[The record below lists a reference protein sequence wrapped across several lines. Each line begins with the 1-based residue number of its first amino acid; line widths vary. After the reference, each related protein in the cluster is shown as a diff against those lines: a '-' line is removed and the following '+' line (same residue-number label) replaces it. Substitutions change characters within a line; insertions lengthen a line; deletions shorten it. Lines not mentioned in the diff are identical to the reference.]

1 MSGDL
6 HSNMKVLVLKIVN
19 KNGYSLIKLQK
30 KIFFNLILVLQG
42 EE

>member
-30 KIFFNLILVLQG
+30 IFFNLILVLQG